1 MSWDPHNKIREIGVT
16 VVTIFPIIN
25 ILSSIPNF
33 NTELNYSNYV
43 LLLYFG
49 YFMYSYC
56 SINEL
61 FSSGIN
67 IYKKDEED
75 DNKLS
80 RERRFYVYISVV

>member
-1 MSWDPHNKIREIGVT
+1 
-16 VVTIFPIIN
+16 
-25 ILSSIPNF
+25 
-33 NTELNYSNYV
+33 
-43 LLLYFG
+43 
-49 YFMYSYC
+49 MYSYC